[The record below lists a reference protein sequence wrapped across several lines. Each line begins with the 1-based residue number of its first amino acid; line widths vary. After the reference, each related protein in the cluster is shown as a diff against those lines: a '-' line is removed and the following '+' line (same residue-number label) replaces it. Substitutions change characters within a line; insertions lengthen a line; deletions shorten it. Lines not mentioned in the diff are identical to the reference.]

1 VSFPATQT
9 YSDGTVVHWDQ
20 PTPPGGAEAEYP
32 APTLALTGE
41 PAGDEHRAPAA
52 EGASPTNA
60 DAESTRAADNRTVVG
75 QCQASLSPWQQ
86 WASPSGDDAHSRAA
100 TVSTRKAIHAKT
112 SLSVFGA

>member
-1 VSFPATQT
+1 VSFLATQT

-60 DAESTRAADNRTVVG
+60 DAESTRAADNTARWLASAGIAIAVAAVGITFWRRRT
-75 QCQASLSPWQQ
+75 
-86 WASPSGDDAHSRAA
+86 
-100 TVSTRKAIHAKT
+100 
-112 SLSVFGA
+112 